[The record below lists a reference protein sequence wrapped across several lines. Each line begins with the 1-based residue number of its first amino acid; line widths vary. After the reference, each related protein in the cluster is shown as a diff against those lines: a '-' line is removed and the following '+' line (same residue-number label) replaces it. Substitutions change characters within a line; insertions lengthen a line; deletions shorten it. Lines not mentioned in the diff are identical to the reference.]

1 MQRLI
6 EGYRAFRAG
15 RWPEE
20 RAHYEELAKGQSPEY
35 LVISC
40 CDSRVDPAT
49 IFGVRPGELFVLRN
63 VANIVPPYEENGGYH
78 GTSAAISFAV
88 LGLNVRY
95 IVVMGHAQCGGVK
108 AALDASGPAATQMPF
123 ISEWVDL
130 IAPAAARGG
139 HAHDPQTTT
148 EREAVKLSLERL
160 MTFPFI
166 AERVKAGTL
175 SLEGARFGIGDGQLE
190 WLDKDSGE
198 FRPVE

>member
-6 EGYRAFRAG
+6 DGYRGFRAG

-20 RAHYEELAKGQSPEY
+20 RAHYEDLAKGQAPEY

-63 VANIVPPYEENGGYH
+63 VANIVPPYEEGGGFH

-88 LGLNVRY
+88 LALNVRY

-108 AALDASGPAATQMPF
+108 AALDTSGATAAPMPF
-123 ISEWVDL
+123 LSQWIDL
-130 IAPAAARGG
+130 IAPAAHRCA
-139 HAHDPQTTT
+139 HQHDPQTAL

-160 MTFPFI
+160 MTFPFV
-166 AERVKAGTL
+166 AERAKAGTL
-175 SLEGARFGIGDGQLE
+175 SLEGARFGIADGQLE
-190 WLDKDSGE
+190 WLDKASGD
-198 FRPVE
+198 FHPVE